1 MSILQ
6 RFTDWRRERRIA
18 RLRDRC
24 LHLCRDGQHDLALSV
39 WEDLRDECLARSP
52 QQVARME
59 RRMGLAR
66 SVE

>member
-1 MSILQ
+1 MNALMQ
-6 RFTDWRRERRIA
+6 RIADWRREHRIA

-24 LHLCRDGQHDLALSV
+24 LHLCRAGKHDLALSV

-59 RRMGLAR
+59 RARGLTHA
-66 SVE
+66 